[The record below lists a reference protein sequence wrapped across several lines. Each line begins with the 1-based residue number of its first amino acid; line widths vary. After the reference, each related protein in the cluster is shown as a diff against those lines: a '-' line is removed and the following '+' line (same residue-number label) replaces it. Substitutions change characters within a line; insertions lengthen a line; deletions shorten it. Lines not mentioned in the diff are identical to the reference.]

1 MPQVFLSELADFL
14 RLNASVFMRL
24 QLGSPWGME
33 LPSKFDLRMHV
44 LTRGSCW
51 LGGRSLGGPLR
62 LRRGEIA
69 LLGGGQEYWIADKPG
84 RPLIPSTEAELF
96 CQQEHHPFQ
105 TDCLTHELICG
116 TAQLTS
122 EDSWLSAL
130 LPEIVVIRRRGD
142 ASSARAWSIVDAI
155 VASSKS
161 LKDDDT
167 RVLDRLAE
175 ALFLSL
181 LSRVP
186 AVGVET
192 EELSN
197 ARSSP
202 EVRKA
207 VALMHSQIGRPWTLE
222 KLAKEVGASRAALVR
237 NFKSS
242 LGKPLKSY
250 LTEVRMA
257 RAKRLLLAGAS
268 LPDAARAVG
277 YRSSEAFRKAF
288 KRSIGQTP
296 ADYLR
301 GSTNSGTQSAE

>member
-1 MPQVFLSELADFL
+1 MPEVFLSELADSL
-14 RLNASVFMRL
+14 RLRASVFMRL

-33 LPSKFDLRMHV
+33 LPSAFDLRVHV

-69 LLGGGQEYWIADKPG
+69 LLGGGQEYWIADEPG
-84 RPLIPSTEAELF
+84 RRLLPSAEAERL
-96 CQQEHHPFQ
+96 CQQDYHPFQ
-105 TDCLTHELICG
+105 TDSLTHELICG
-116 TAQLTS
+116 TAQLRS

-142 ASSARAWSIVDAI
+142 ANSTRAWSIVDAI

-197 ARSSP
+197 TRSYP
-202 EVRKA
+202 EVRRA
-207 VALMHSQIGRPWTLE
+207 VALMHSQIGKPWTLE

-237 NFKSS
+237 HFKSS

-250 LTEVRMA
+250 LTEVRIA
-257 RAKRLLLAGAS
+257 RARRLLLAGAS
-268 LPDAARAVG
+268 LPEAARAVG

-288 KRSIGQTP
+288 KRNTGQTP
-296 ADYLR
+296 AAYLR
-301 GSTNSGTQSAE
+301 SSTKSGTRSAD